1 MLELSVP
8 DFEKAWTE
16 LLVWSSADRTD
27 ISHTTPQLL
36 DLHLCAELSTADN
49 FRSISLRASPS
60 GTLHLSSPS
69 SQ

>member
-16 LLVWSSADRTD
+16 LLVWSSADRND

-36 DLHLCAELSTADN
+36 DLHLCAELQTADN
-49 FRSISLRASPS
+49 YKSISPCASAS
-60 GTLHLSSPS
+60 GTLHLSSPAS
-69 SQ
+69 H

>member
-16 LLVWSSADRTD
+16 LLVWSSADRND

-36 DLHLCAELSTADN
+36 DLHLCTEL
-49 FRSISLRASPS
+49 
-60 GTLHLSSPS
+60 
-69 SQ
+69 